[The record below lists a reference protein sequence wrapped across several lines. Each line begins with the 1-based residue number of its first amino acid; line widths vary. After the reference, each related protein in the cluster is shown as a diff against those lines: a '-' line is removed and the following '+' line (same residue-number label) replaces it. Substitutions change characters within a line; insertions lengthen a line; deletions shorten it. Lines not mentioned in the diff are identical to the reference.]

1 MFPNYAFVRALRAAL
16 IKDNGTI
23 FRWSHHENSILNAIK
38 QQLREDDEPPSDTQ
52 QLTDFIDVVT
62 KGGARSMVDL
72 ADVARRR
79 YFHPSTQGS
88 CSIKKVLPSVM
99 QSSAFL
105 AKRFSQPCY
114 GSHAPG
120 GIPSRNFRDMTWW
133 ASKNGQVSDP
143 YKLLLGA
150 VLDDAQMAINQGG
163 AATTAYMLLQFEDMP
178 AANRT
183 EMNAALLRY
192 CELDTLAMV
201 MVLQAWQHWASEPR

>member
-1 MFPNYAFVRALRAAL
+1 
-16 IKDNGTI
+16 
-23 FRWSHHENSILNAIK
+23 
-38 QQLREDDEPPSDTQ
+38 
-52 QLTDFIDVVT
+52 
-62 KGGARSMVDL
+62 
-72 ADVARRR
+72 
-79 YFHPSTQGS
+79 
-88 CSIKKVLPSVM
+88 
-99 QSSAFL
+99 
-105 AKRFSQPCY
+105 
-114 GSHAPG
+114 
-120 GIPSRNFRDMTWW
+120 MTWW